1 MASGDGAG
9 AFYGTPGFSG
19 DPSEAGHVAAAFPNM
34 PDGTMLRTVDDG
46 VLEANASDGGTSMMY
61 SAAHYDEPGGPHE
74 TISAADGMQWYSMA
88 AHADAPS
95 FEPEFGYS
103 GANFPDMAEGTD
115 IRSAGNGVLEAR
127 APDGSSSMMY
137 NSVCYEEPGT
147 AHETVSASDGS
158 QWYSMAAHAKP
169 PQLLPD
175 GGSGYDA
182 PHNEAAA
189 AYNNAQFQSF
199 MPAYEQQITQVNAD
213 RAQDGVM
220 EVRHADGSGTTFYDQ
235 AQYRA
240 PRGEHQVYE
249 DANGGQWYAI
259 PGKPAVERVPV
270 YEDGKP
276 AYDGDKLR
284 TVQQETIRYKAVP
297 QRHTEPS
304 KRNQHERKPPRR
316 KQ

>member
-1 MASGDGAG
+1 
-9 AFYGTPGFSG
+9 
-19 DPSEAGHVAAAFPNM
+19 
-34 PDGTMLRTVDDG
+34 
-46 VLEANASDGGTSMMY
+46 
-61 SAAHYDEPGGPHE
+61 
-74 TISAADGMQWYSMA
+74 
-88 AHADAPS
+88 
-95 FEPEFGYS
+95 
-103 GANFPDMAEGTD
+103 MAEGTD

-127 APDGSSSMMY
+127 APDGSASMMY
-137 NSVCYEEPGT
+137 SAAHYEEPGA

-158 QWYSMAAHAKP
+158 QWYSMAAHAEP
-169 PQLLPD
+169 PQPLPD

-182 PHNEAAA
+182 PRNEAAA

-235 AQYRA
+235 SQYQA

-249 DANGGQWYAI
+249 DAKGGQWYAI

-297 QRHTEPS
+297 QRHAEPS